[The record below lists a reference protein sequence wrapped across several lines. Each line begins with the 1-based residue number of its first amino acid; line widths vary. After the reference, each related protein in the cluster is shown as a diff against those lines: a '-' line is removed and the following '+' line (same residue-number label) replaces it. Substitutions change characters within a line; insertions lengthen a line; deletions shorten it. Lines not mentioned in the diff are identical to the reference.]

1 MPMGVKSMNDLLT
14 KISNIGI
21 VPIVTLDKPQ
31 QAAPLAE
38 AIYAGGI
45 ECAEITFR
53 TTAAE
58 ESIKIISK
66 EIPEMLIGAG
76 TILTVEQ
83 VDRAIA
89 AGAKFI
95 VTPGLNPKIVKYCL
109 DKGVIIIPG
118 CVTPSDIEI
127 AIGLGLEVVKFFPAE
142 AAGGIDMIKAMSAP
156 YTTIKFMPTGGIDIK
171 NLNTYLSFN
180 KVIACGGSWM
190 VNKDLITSGNYET
203 VTKLSKEALFAML
216 GFEVQHVGINMPD
229 VDLALKTANK
239 FENLFGFA
247 KQELSNSFF
256 VGPNVEVMKKQLFG
270 KNGHIAVRTNSVK
283 RAMHYLQKVG
293 VAFNDETASHDE
305 TGNLR
310 AIYLKDEIG
319 NFSVHL
325 IQRK

>member
-1 MPMGVKSMNDLLT
+1 MNDLLT

-21 VPIVTLDKPQ
+21 VPIVTLDKSQ
-31 QAAPLAE
+31 QAVPLAK

-53 TTAAE
+53 TVAAE
-58 ESIKIISK
+58 ESIELISK

-83 VDRAIA
+83 VDKAIA
-89 AGAKFI
+89 VGAKFI

-118 CVTPSDIEI
+118 CVTPSDIET
-127 AIGLGLEVVKFFPAE
+127 AIELGLEVVKFFPAE

-156 YTTIKFMPTGGIDIK
+156 YATIKFMPTGGIDIK

-229 VDLALKTANK
+229 EVSALKTTNK
-239 FENLFGFA
+239 FENLFGFV

-256 VGPNVEVMKKQLFG
+256 AGPNVKVMKKQLFG
-270 KNGHIAVRTNSVK
+270 KNGHIAVCTNNVT
-283 RAMHYLQKVG
+283 RAMYYLQKAG
-293 VAFNDETASHDE
+293 VVFNDETALYDE

-310 AIYLKDEIG
+310 AIYLKEEIG

>member
-1 MPMGVKSMNDLLT
+1 MNDLLM

-21 VPIVTLDKPQ
+21 VPVVTLDKPQ
-31 QAAPLAE
+31 QAAPLAK

-45 ECAEITFR
+45 DCAEITFR
-53 TTAAE
+53 TVAAE

-66 EIPEMLIGAG
+66 EIPEMFIGAG
-76 TILTVEQ
+76 TVLTVEQ
-83 VDRAIA
+83 VDKAIG

-118 CVTPSDIEI
+118 CVTPSDIET
-127 AIGLGLEVVKFFPAE
+127 AIEFGLEVVKFFPAE

-156 YTTIKFMPTGGIDIK
+156 YAAIKFIPTGGIDIK

-190 VNKDLITSGNYET
+190 VNKDLIASGNYEI
-203 VTKLSKEALFAML
+203 VTKLSKEAVFTML

-229 VDLALKTANK
+229 VVSALKTANK

-247 KQELSNSFF
+247 KQEFSKSFF
-256 VGPNVEVMKKQLFG
+256 AGPNVEVMKKQLFG
-270 KNGHIAVRTNSVK
+270 RNGHIAVRTNNVT
-283 RAMHYLQKVG
+283 RAMYYLHKAG
-293 VAFNDETASHDE
+293 VVFNGETASYDE
-305 TGNLR
+305 RGNLR
-310 AIYLKDEIG
+310 AIYLKEDIG

>member
-1 MPMGVKSMNDLLT
+1 MEAMDDLLM

-31 QAAPLAE
+31 QAVPLAK
-38 AIYAGGI
+38 ALYAGGI

-53 TTAAE
+53 TAAAE
-58 ESIKIISK
+58 ESIKVISK

-76 TILTVEQ
+76 TVLTVEQ
-83 VDRAIA
+83 VDKAIA
-89 AGAKFI
+89 VGAKFI

-118 CVTPSDIEI
+118 CVTPGDIET
-127 AIGLGLEVVKFFPAE
+127 AIELGLEVVKFFPAE

-156 YTTIKFMPTGGIDIK
+156 YAIIKFMPTGGIDIK

-190 VNKDLITSGNYET
+190 VNKNLITSGDYET

-229 VDLALKTANK
+229 VVSALKTANK

-256 VGPNVEVMKKQLFG
+256 AGPSIEVMKKQLFG
-270 KNGHIAVRTNSVK
+270 KNGHIAVRTNNVT
-283 RAMHYLQKVG
+283 RAMYYLQKAG
-293 VAFNDETASHDE
+293 VVFNDETASYDE

-310 AIYLKDEIG
+310 AIYLKEDIG

-325 IQRK
+325 IQKK